1 MLFYSLITLI
11 KKMLFTRDEKLLNIQ
26 WYVITYERLKL

>member
-11 KKMLFTRDEKLLNIQ
+11 KKMLFTCDEKLLNIQ